1 MLAQRSASAK
11 RTAPDV
17 GRVTDAGP
25 ESCPS
30 GGLTRQAKLGTR
42 SGLAH
47 ADLSACAVLL
57 AVCLL
62 APFGVSA
69 EEAVEHPLIIPKD
82 IKPAT
87 CLTCH
92 PEKKEGRF
100 VHTAIGVGCESCH
113 HIVSEK
119 NKTTITLLAEGGGL
133 CAKCHEATNAPV
145 LHGPYKDGQCLVCHD
160 PHSSPFQAQT
170 RAAGNSLCLECHA
183 PRRAA
188 AETVSLFNFE
198 KISKADFEAIPK
210 IELDRTLRFGHPC
223 ATHPVSEAG
232 DPLHA
237 GERMSCLSC
246 HSPHASTLPNLLALE
261 KGGREFCGAC
271 HRASDRPKDVGLDS
285 QTQPRGLPNAAKMF
299 TFEGCADCRNLLGG
313 DPCAE

>member
-1 MLAQRSASAK
+1 LAI
-11 RTAPDV
+11 
-17 GRVTDAGP
+17 
-25 ESCPS
+25 
-30 GGLTRQAKLGTR
+30 
-42 SGLAH
+42 
-47 ADLSACAVLL
+47 
-57 AVCLL
+57 CLL
-62 APFGVSA
+62 APFWVHA
-69 EEAVEHPLIIPKD
+69 EEAVEHPLIAPKD
-82 IKPAT
+82 INPVT

-100 VHTAIGVGCESCH
+100 VHTAIGMGCESCH

-119 NKTTITLLAEGGGL
+119 NKTTITLLAAGGGL

-145 LHGPYKDGQCLVCHD
+145 LHGPYKNGQCLVCHD

-183 PRRAA
+183 PRRVA

-210 IELDRTLRFGHPC
+210 TALDPMLRLGHPC
-223 ATHPVSEAG
+223 ATHPVSEAD

-246 HSPHASTLPNLLALE
+246 HNPHASTLPNLLVLA
-261 KGGREFCGAC
+261 KGGGKFCGAC
-271 HRASDRPKDVGLDS
+271 HQAIDKAKETGLDGPP
-285 QTQPRGLPNAAKMF
+285 QPRRPLDPARKF
-299 TFEGCADCRNLLGG
+299 TLQGCGDCRNSLGG
-313 DPCAE
+313 DLCAE